1 MSGRPSD
8 RIRIRRNPKKGRYDR
23 DAIDAILERS
33 GVGHV
38 AFVDDGQPF
47 CIPTLC
53 ARVGE
58 RVYIHGSRAS
68 RTLRVLA
75 RGGPACLTVTAMQ
88 GLVLARSVFEHS
100 VNYESVIA
108 FGRFA
113 TVDEPAER
121 LAALEAFTD
130 KVLPG
135 RWSEVRPPCPKELK
149 ATTILAMEIE
159 EAAAKVRF
167 GPPDDDGTPDAE
179 LDVWAGELPIVT
191 TYGAPVPS
199 PGLRPGIPLAAS
211 VRRLFGDLRGPGGPP
226 PRPSPEGG
234 SRSTSV

>member
-1 MSGRPSD
+1 MSVRPSD

-23 DAIDAILERS
+23 DAIEAILQRS
-33 GVGHV
+33 RVAHV

-75 RGGPACLTVTAMQ
+75 RGGPACLTVTATH
-88 GLVLARSVFEHS
+88 GLVLARSAFEHS

-113 TVDEPAER
+113 AVDDPAER
-121 LAALEAFTD
+121 IAALEAFTE
-130 KVLPG
+130 KIVPG
-135 RWSEVRPPCPKELK
+135 RWSEVRRPSPKELK

-159 EAAAKVRF
+159 EAGAKVRF
-167 GPPDDDGTPDAE
+167 GPPDDDGTADAA
-179 LDVWAGELPIVT
+179 LDVWAGEVPIVT
-191 TYGAPVPS
+191 TYGAPIPS
-199 PGLRPGIPLAAS
+199 PGLRPGIPPAMS
-211 VRRLFGDLRGPGGPP
+211 VRRLLGSDEFANGP
-226 PRPSPEGG
+226 S
-234 SRSTSV
+234 SL